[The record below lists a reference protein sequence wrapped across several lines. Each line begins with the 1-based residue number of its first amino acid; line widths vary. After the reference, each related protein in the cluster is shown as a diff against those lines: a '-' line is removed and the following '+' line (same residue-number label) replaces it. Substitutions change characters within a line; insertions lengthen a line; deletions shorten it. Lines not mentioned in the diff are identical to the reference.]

1 MSQATFEKLNY
12 GLRPAKNI
20 ERKMMCE
27 ALARL
32 SRIAPLKT
40 YSYVGFGAVGF
51 HDFVLFHQRLGID
64 DMTSVEGYIEAQR
77 RIEFNRPYS
86 CIKMRWGLS
95 YDVIP
100 MLKWKRRAIVWL
112 DYDKPLQSKM
122 LGDITVLASSLRSGS
137 VLVVTVTAEPGPIE
151 PDTNMAAKRLA
162 DLQSRVGKDKIRP
175 SVTGADLAKWGLAKV
190 SRDIIHDHI
199 QKTLADRNG
208 PLSADVKVSYTQLFN
223 FHYADG
229 AKMLTVG
236 GLLTD
241 KRDRQKLNQ
250 KHFKDLEFIRTDET
264 DEAYRIESPI
274 LTLREIRYLDGRL
287 PRIAR
292 SAHHP
297 KWLPEEDRK
306 RYGKVYRYYPTFSEV
321 EA

>member
-32 SRIAPLKT
+32 SRLAPLKT
-40 YSYVGFGAVGF
+40 YAYIGFGAVGF

-64 DMTSVEGYIEAQR
+64 DMTSVEGYIEAQQ

-100 MLKWKRRAIVWL
+100 TLKLTRRSIVWL
-112 DYDKPLQSKM
+112 DYDKPLHAKM
-122 LGDITVLASSLRSGS
+122 LGEL
-137 VLVVTVTAEPGPIE
+137 
-151 PDTNMAAKRLA
+151 
-162 DLQSRVGKDKIRP
+162 SRVGKGKIRP
-175 SVTGADLAKWGLAKV
+175 SVTGADLTKWGLATV
-190 SRDIIHDHI
+190 SRDIIFDHI
-199 QKTLADRNG
+199 QKILADRNA
-208 PLSADVKVSYTQLFN
+208 PLSPDAKINFMQLFN

-229 AKMLTVG
+229 VKMLTFG
-236 GLLTD
+236 GLIVNE
-241 KRDRQKLNQ
+241 RDRQRLNQ
-250 KHFKDLEFIRTDET
+250 KHFTDLEFVRTTET
-264 DEAYRIESPI
+264 QGAYRIESPI
-274 LTLREIRYLDGRL
+274 LTLREIRYLDGKL

-292 SAHHP
+292 TVHHP

-321 EA
+321 EV

>member
-32 SRIAPLKT
+32 SRLAPLKT
-40 YSYVGFGAVGF
+40 YAYIGFGAVGF

-64 DMTSVEGYIEAQR
+64 DMTSVEGYIEAQQ

-100 MLKWKRRAIVWL
+100 TLKLTRRSIVWL
-112 DYDKPLQSKM
+112 DYDKPLHAKM
-122 LGDITVLASSLRSGS
+122 LGDITVRASSLRSGS
-137 VLVVTVTAEPGPIE
+137 MLIVTVAADPGPVE
-151 PDTNMAAKRLA
+151 PDTNMATKRLA
-162 DLQSRVGKDKIRP
+162 DLLSRVGKGKIRP
-175 SVTGADLAKWGLAKV
+175 SVTGADLTKWGLATV
-190 SRDIIHDHI
+190 SRDIIFDHI
-199 QKTLADRNG
+199 QKILADRNA
-208 PLSADVKVSYTQLFN
+208 PLSPDAKINFMQLFN

-229 AKMLTVG
+229 VKMLTFG
-236 GLLTD
+236 GLIVNE
-241 KRDRQKLNQ
+241 RDRQRLNQ
-250 KHFKDLEFIRTDET
+250 KHFTDLEFVRTTET
-264 DEAYRIESPI
+264 QGAYRIESPI
-274 LTLREIRYLDGRL
+274 LTLREIRYLDGKL

-292 SAHHP
+292 TVHHP

-321 EA
+321 EV

>member
-1 MSQATFEKLNY
+1 MSEATFEKLNY

-32 SRIAPLKT
+32 SRVAPLRT
-40 YSYVGFGAVGF
+40 YAYVGFGAVGF
-51 HDFVLFHQRLGID
+51 HDFILFHQRLGID
-64 DMTSVEGYIEAQR
+64 DMTSVEGYIEAQK

-100 MLKWKRRAIVWL
+100 TLKWKRRAIVWL

-122 LGDITVLASSLRSGS
+122 LGDITVLASSLQSGS
-137 VLVVTVTAEPGPIE
+137 VLVITVPVDPGLIE
-151 PDTNMAAKRLA
+151 LDTNMAAKRLS

-199 QKTLADRNG
+199 QKILADRNG
-208 PLSADVKVSYTQLFN
+208 PLNEHIKVSFTQLFN
-223 FHYADG
+223 FNYADG
-229 AKMLTVG
+229 VKMLTVG
-236 GLLTD
+236 GILTNES
-241 KRDRQKLNQ
+241 DRQKLNQ
-250 KHFKDLEFIRTDET
+250 KHFKDLQFVRTAATE
-264 DEAYRIESPI
+264 EAYRIESPV
-274 LTLREIRYLDGRL
+274 LTLREIRYLDGKL

-292 SAHHP
+292 SARHP

-306 RYGKVYRYYPTFSEV
+306 RYGKIYRYFPTFSEV